1 MSIPHH
7 RYGLRR
13 LAALALALALVT
25 SLVAQPALAAA
36 PRVVAQQAEQKPA
49 GATSYAVSCQDGVC
63 SIAFDLGGE
72 MQSSSEVPAG
82 MPIKLDLPAGA
93 VPLLAKGAGL
103 EIGDSITVTLPFGS
117 IKMKD
122 GDFSLHL
129 DENGKLDR
137 LHGKSTSIVPSLNLG
152 PNLKI
157 AGPFGAEIG
166 YDYGS
171 TLSGLSTVLDPDK
184 RYLFANKAMCDQLL
198 MASDTGEPVGRTDL
212 FFATREREAHPENT
226 AWHTFG
232 ELCQDTDA
240 ITLERDMAC
249 VFEES

>member
-13 LAALALALALVT
+13 LVALPWRWPLAAN
-25 SLVAQPALAAA
+25 LVAQPALAAA
-36 PRVVAQQAEQKPA
+36 PRVVAQQAEQQPA

-63 SIAFDLGGE
+63 SIAFDLGGD
-72 MQSSSEVPAG
+72 MQSASEVPAN
-82 MPIKLDLPAGA
+82 MPLKLDLPAGA
-93 VPLLAKGAGL
+93 VPLLSKGAGL

-152 PNLKI
+152 PNLNI
-157 AGPFGAEIG
+157 VGPFGAEIG

-184 RYLFANKAMCDQLL
+184 RYLFVHFG
-198 MASDTGEPVGRTDL
+198 SG
-212 FFATREREAHPENT
+212 FEA
-226 AWHTFG
+226 
-232 ELCQDTDA
+232 
-240 ITLERDMAC
+240 
-249 VFEES
+249 